1 MSSTDKIRKVHSHY
15 SKKLLHTAM
24 IMDGFF
30 CWFFLHTEMGR
41 GDLRDIID
49 LDKWLYSV
57 FWWCLMLFR
66 DRWLFPILRPPLRFL
81 CRTSLSPEP
90 RTRCLE
96 INVCIIIHNHFSK
109 FLTMYSNLLLIK
121 TANVWVEK
129 GKACHIPLL
138 I

>member
-15 SKKLLHTAM
+15 SKKILHTAM
-24 IMDGFF
+24 IMDVFF
-30 CWFFLHTEMGR
+30 FVFFFLHTEMGR

-66 DRWLFPILRPPLRFL
+66 DRWLFPILRPPWGF
-81 CRTSLSPEP
+81 SVGQV
-90 RTRCLE
+90 CLQNRE
-96 INVCIIIHNHFSK
+96 LGVWRSMSVIIHNHFSK

>member
-24 IMDGFF
+24 ITDVFFVVFFAYRDG
-30 CWFFLHTEMGR
+30 E

-90 RTRCLE
+90 RTGVWRSMS
-96 INVCIIIHNHFSK
+96 VIIHNHFSK